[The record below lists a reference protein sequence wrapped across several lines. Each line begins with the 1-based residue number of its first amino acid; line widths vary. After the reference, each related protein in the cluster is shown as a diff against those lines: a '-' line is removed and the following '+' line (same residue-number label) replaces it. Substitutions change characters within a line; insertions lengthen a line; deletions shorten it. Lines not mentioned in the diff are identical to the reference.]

1 MWRFVE
7 EGPLLK
13 FPLRE
18 SPFMQADPMYRD
30 VMVAPPI
37 HFSRPPPRQYSSSAS
52 TTSEQVTEIERI
64 APSQAQDRRSTSVIS
79 DSMNSL

>member
-30 VMVAPPI
+30 VMVAPAV
-37 HFSRPPPRQYSSSAS
+37 HFVRPPTRQYSSSAS
-52 TTSEQVTEIERI
+52 TISEAATEL
-64 APSQAQDRRSTSVIS
+64 APSQAPERRSASVMS
-79 DSMNSL
+79 DSINSL